1 MSETQMNISE
11 AFSKAQGQFKQPD
24 LNRTAEIKKE
34 GKLLYKTQ
42 YADLNQCIESVRDA
56 LSKNGLSFTQTIE
69 LNDHGWILVLTMRHS
84 SGESIRSFMPL
95 NLNTLPQSIGAQLT
109 YLKRYQMSA
118 FFGLAADFDDDGN
131 ATEAHNLEHTKF
143 ENKAKKQSAPENK
156 PDKKPDIVLDP
167 KDFIMPI
174 GKDTKGKKLSS
185 LSLETLTD
193 ISKYVEAELKKE
205 NKTET
210 LNQFLLIKA
219 NVLKVISTFQKKESE
234 LPKDPKPDAGDSIID
249 IDFDTVPTE
258 SFKGKTLKMIP
269 EKTLLAMISEI
280 DKKMQSVPPPA
291 NLTAL
296 FSINSNIKAFLKSCE
311 V

>member
-1 MSETQMNISE
+1 MSETQGNISE

-24 LNRTAEIKKE
+24 LNRTAEIKKD
-34 GKLLYKTQ
+34 GKLLYKTE
-42 YADLNQCIESVRDA
+42 YADLNQCIESVREA
-56 LSKNGLSFTQTIE
+56 LSVNGLSFTQTIE
-69 LNDHGWILVLTMRHS
+69 LNENGWLLVLTMRHS
-84 SGESIRSFMPL
+84 SGESIKSFLPL
-95 NLNTLPQSIGAQLT
+95 NLNAPPQSIGGQLT

-131 ATEAHNLEHTKF
+131 ATEKDNLE
-143 ENKAKKQSAPENK
+143 SANFGNK
-156 PDKKPDIVLDP
+156 PQKPAVPKPNIDP

-174 GKDTKGKKLSS
+174 GKDTTGRKLSS

-193 ISKYVEAELKKE
+193 ISRYVEAELKKE

-210 LNQFLLIKA
+210 LNQLLLIKA
-219 NVLKVISTFQKKESE
+219 NVLKVISTFPTTS
-234 LPKDPKPDAGDSIID
+234 PTPDVGDFVID
-249 IDFDTVPTE
+249 LDFETVPAE
-258 SFKGKTLKMIP
+258 IIKGKTLKMIP
-269 EKTLLAMISEI
+269 EKSLLAMISEI
-280 DKKMQSVPPPA
+280 DKKMQQVPPPK